1 MKKNRSI
8 AILGA
13 GISGVSSAYYLS
25 KLGVFDEIIL
35 IDKLQPL
42 SFTTSCS
49 GENFR
54 EYWPQPMMNRFI
66 GHSIDLMKAFS
77 KDCDNCF
84 NMKYSGYDFVTH
96 KDNHSIF
103 PLTDKDSG
111 EIGDIQRLEDH
122 ELIQKTKPYLDD
134 SVKAVEHINK
144 AGSIEVY
151 ALGSMLLKLAR
162 QNGVK
167 LLTEEVVELDRTAS
181 SQFKLSFESGA
192 SLETTD
198 LLLASGPFIQ
208 QHAKSLGYELPIY
221 NIKQRK
227 FVFKDTKQIIPR
239 DMPFTIYADSQYL
252 QWNPDEEKLMNEY
265 EEYHWL
271 LEEFPAGL
279 HIKPEG
285 QDQIKMGW
293 AYNQQKEQPQWDIF
307 ADDEFVSVVLKG
319 ASRFIPA
326 ISAYAVEIPT
336 SVTHFAGYYTRT
348 DDNLP
353 VMGELEQ
360 GLYVSG
366 AFAGYGTMAGCASGE
381 LMAEI
386 ITNQQTPEYLKYF
399 SPDRFENATLMEE
412 ISQYPSGQ
420 L

>member
-13 GISGVSSAYYLS
+13 GISGVSSACYLS
-25 KLGVFDEIIL
+25 KQGVFDEIIV

-54 EYWPQPMMNRFI
+54 EYWPQPMMNTFI

-208 QHAKSLGYELPIY
+208 QHAKSLGYDLPIY

-227 FVFKDTKQIIPR
+227 FVFKDIKQIIPR

-252 QWNPDEEKLMNEY
+252 QWNPDEEKLMNEH

-293 AYNQQKEQPQWDIF
+293 AYNQQQEQPQWDIF

-326 ISAYAVEIPT
+326 ISAYADEIPT

-366 AFAGYGTMAGCASGE
+366 AFAGYGTMAGYASGE
-381 LMAEI
+381 LMAKI
-386 ITNQQTPEYLKYF
+386 ITKQQTPEYLKYF
-399 SPDRFENATLMEE
+399 SPDRFENTALMEE
-412 ISQYPSGQ
+412 ISKCPSGQ